1 MQLASLLK
9 VPRLLALPHRV
20 SEEPETGM
28 QKGDRKGWGWRT
40 RRARLCYHCPSGG
53 RAECKSAS
61 ITYKL
66 LPQAAAIEHLLTH
79 FNIDPKEIPTFL
91 SFFFLKCKK
100 LSAALERGSLD
111 RPFNAKKKGAA
122 DGA

>member
-1 MQLASLLK
+1 MAKRGPSASIALEVARVQLASLLK
-9 VPRLLALPHRV
+9 VPGLLALPHRV

-28 QKGDRKGWGWRT
+28 QKGARKGWGWRT
-40 RRARLCYHCPSGG
+40 RRRARLCYHCPSGG

-91 SFFFLKCKK
+91 LFFF
-100 LSAALERGSLD
+100 
-111 RPFNAKKKGAA
+111 
-122 DGA
+122 